1 MKSQV
6 LFLKPFLQLLFCSV
20 LNLYHNVEVKYD
32 NENQLVRHFQP
43 GNVHMAVIICIL
55 KYIYCIPCFNENICV

>member
-6 LFLKPFLQLLFCSV
+6 LFLKRFLQLLFCSV
-20 LNLYHNVEVKYD
+20 LNLYHNFEVMYD

-43 GNVHMAVIICIL
+43 GNVQIVKDITIM
-55 KYIYCIPCFNENICV
+55 